1 MLDAVRKFFQ
11 DEVAPTA
18 GEGVDEH
25 RLQVATC
32 ALMLEI
38 AWADET
44 FSDEERDSVA
54 TLVRDRFDMDASAAE
69 TLLDLARS
77 ERDQSTDL
85 YQFTRLIKDEL
96 PRRERLRVLEALWIV
111 VYSDGVLEAH
121 EDAMV
126 HKLARLLGLKHEE
139 AIALKLRAR
148 NKAG

>member
-1 MLDAVRKFFQ
+1 MLEAIRKFFQ
-11 DEVAPTA
+11 DEVAPTD

-54 TLVRDRFDMDASAAE
+54 ALMRDRFDLDASAAE

-96 PRRERLRVLEALWIV
+96 PRQERLRVLEALWTV

-148 NKAG
+148 DLAG

>member
-1 MLDAVRKFFQ
+1 MLDAFRKFFQ
-11 DEVAPTA
+11 DEVAPTD
-18 GEGVDEH
+18 GDGIDES

-38 AWADET
+38 AWADES

-54 TLVRDRFDMDASAAE
+54 TLMRDRFDLDASSAE
-69 TLLDLARS
+69 TLLDLARR

-85 YQFTRLIKDEL
+85 YQFTHLIKDEL

-126 HKLARLLGLKHEE
+126 HKLARLFGLKHEE

-148 NKAG
+148 DAVG